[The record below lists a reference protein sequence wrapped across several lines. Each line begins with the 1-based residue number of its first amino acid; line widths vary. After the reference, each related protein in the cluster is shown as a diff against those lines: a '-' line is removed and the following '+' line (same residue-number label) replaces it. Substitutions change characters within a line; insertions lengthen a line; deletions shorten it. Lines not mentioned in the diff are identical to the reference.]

1 MRVAVARRVEEIRH
15 MRGCPDRMGELERRL
30 RKDGIEL
37 ARSKGGAMATAG
49 SHRVKPF
56 GGRGRR
62 ERRADETRPWGT
74 LPGSRSE
81 SEAMRHGVPP
91 ISGTP
96 RPQGRWL
103 RNNPESLPIDNSD
116 WK

>member
-1 MRVAVARRVEEIRH
+1 

-30 RKDGIEL
+30 RRDGIEL

-62 ERRADETRPWGT
+62 ERRRTKRDPGERCQGAAARAKPCVT
-74 LPGSRSE
+74 GSR
-81 SEAMRHGVPP
+81 P
-91 ISGTP
+91 
-96 RPQGRWL
+96 
-103 RNNPESLPIDNSD
+103 
-116 WK
+116 